1 MSQILLHVIIV
12 LQLFIDGLARVFFM
26 HGDFPPMKTSEPKK
40 QRTESHTLITHIQ
53 GRRKARWER
62 RMIKSP
68 VLQYNKWES
77 PPPATTM
84 ILQESPIMGH
94 RVKTPENSPLHTAAI
109 ESEVREIRRA
119 LRSLMA
125 KIQARDAHALI
136 VRDWRIV
143 ALVLDRLFFFIYV
156 VTIIV
161 ALITMFPKS

>member
-1 MSQILLHVIIV
+1 
-12 LQLFIDGLARVFFM
+12 
-26 HGDFPPMKTSEPKK
+26 
-40 QRTESHTLITHIQ
+40 
-53 GRRKARWER
+53 
-62 RMIKSP
+62 
-68 VLQYNKWES
+68 
-77 PPPATTM
+77 M
-84 ILQESPIMGH
+84 ILHESPIMGH
-94 RVKTPENSPLHTAAI
+94 RVKTPENSPQHTAAI